1 MARTS
6 LRGRFI
12 RFAMAVALGG
22 STFQLSGCDPDVRD
36 SLLDG
41 LEQTTQ
47 SLTTALITAFF
58 LTLDDESSGG
68 GSNLTTT

>member
-6 LRGRFI
+6 LRERFI

-22 STFQLSGCDPDVRD
+22 SAFQLSGCDPDVRD

-58 LTLDDESSGG
+58 LTLDDDASS

>member
-6 LRGRFI
+6 LRERFI

-22 STFQLSGCDPDVRD
+22 SAFQLSGCDPDVRD
-36 SLLDG
+36 SPLDG
-41 LEQTTQ
+41 LQQTTK

-58 LTLDDESSGG
+58 LTLDDDSSGG
-68 GSNLTTT
+68 GNLTTT